1 MARKNRRSSDKG
13 SESDGEAWKQASFL
27 RDSAKDPES
36 VQGIF
41 RRAAATYFGKDV
53 LEMDDED
60 LVDTMGEYTSIVDQM
75 PMKNCTKGIV
85 FAYLDHLKKKYGL
98 IHRVRKTNEGQS

>member
-1 MARKNRRSSDKG
+1 MARKSRRNSAHG

-27 RDSAKDPES
+27 RESARDPES

-60 LVDTMGEYTSIVDQM
+60 LVDTVGEYTSIVEQM

-98 IHRVRKTNEGQS
+98 TRRIRKTDGG